1 MRAANHLPRAQP
13 RGAGLLESERK
24 GFRMAEAWAIKD
36 WTDTFETWETR
47 RLRKALAYI
56 RLKVGYQS
64 ARYRILMATPGG
76 PEAWG
81 VFVSMLTVAGKTT
94 PRGMFA
100 REGAEMTNRLLAV
113 ESSVPL
119 DALTRAIK
127 LLTDPEIGWLLRVP
141 IPTDDRI
148 TWDFAPC
155 AEPAHAPE
163 NVVEGGAKPTNGHP
177 KPQIQTPKPT
187 TDRPKPQISAHTTE
201 HYTTSPYSTATAAS
215 GANGVRTPVAAA
227 AEISSDERERN
238 RVRGLAAYIAK
249 RPDWLPDGKP
259 WISRRA
265 AAGMALWGG
274 LTREWWDATLREARD
289 SKRTLANPAG
299 YVIAQFKTASQ
310 TEPGGAA

>member
-1 MRAANHLPRAQP
+1 
-13 RGAGLLESERK
+13 
-24 GFRMAEAWAIKD
+24 MAEAWAIKD

-47 RLRKALAYI
+47 RLRKPLAYI

-100 REGAEMTNRLLAV
+100 REGAEMTTRLLAV

-119 DALTRAIK
+119 DALNRSIK
-127 LLTDPEIGWLLRVP
+127 LLTDPEIGWLLRATIP
-141 IPTDDRI
+141 IDDRI

-155 AEPAHAPE
+155 AEPADAPE
-163 NVVEGGAKPTNGHP
+163 NVVGGGAKPTNGHP
-177 KPQIQTPKPT
+177 KPQNRTQKPT

-201 HYTTSPYSTATAAS
+201 HYTTSHYSTATAAS
-215 GANGVRTPVAAA
+215 GANGSRTPDAAAA
-227 AEISSDERERN
+227 AEISDDEKEKT

-249 RPDWLPDGKP
+249 RPDWLPEDKP

-265 AAGMALWGG
+265 AAGMASWGG

-299 YVIAQFKTASQ
+299 YVIAQFKLAASA
-310 TEPGGAA
+310 GGAA